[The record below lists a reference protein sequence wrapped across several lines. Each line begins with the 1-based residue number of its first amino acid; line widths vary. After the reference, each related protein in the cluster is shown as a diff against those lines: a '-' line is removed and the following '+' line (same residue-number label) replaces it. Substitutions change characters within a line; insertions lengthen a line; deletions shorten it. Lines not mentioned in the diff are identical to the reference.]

1 MLSNGV
7 GCTINILS
15 LSEDWKL
22 AQLCLVF
29 TCVSKWVW
37 KRDGFLRGPHP
48 SEIVVEVYIRVSFQ
62 PQPTLSTMER
72 WWLIL
77 RRIETDGNN
86 ASCWHDEKLK
96 QVETMLLKSSFKFY
110 ICENPFGEKSVQS
123 FPCPYLASHT
133 GSRWKA
139 QPGPVWLVQFHTLVL
154 LLGDKNRGRSG
165 SFVTPQKRH
174 QDEVAPAFGRAS
186 P

>member
-1 MLSNGV
+1 
-7 GCTINILS
+7 
-15 LSEDWKL
+15 
-22 AQLCLVF
+22 
-29 TCVSKWVW
+29 
-37 KRDGFLRGPHP
+37 
-48 SEIVVEVYIRVSFQ
+48 
-62 PQPTLSTMER
+62 MER
-72 WWLIL
+72 CWLIL

-139 QPGPVWLVQFHTLVL
+139 QPGWTVVLHNFTHWCFCWGIEIGADQAALSLLRKETKMRL
-154 LLGDKNRGRSG
+154 LLLLVGLLLNNNRLDFFCTGHFLCCLG
-165 SFVTPQKRH
+165 AFIWEPCTPARQVILMHLK
-174 QDEVAPAFGRAS
+174 S
-186 P
+186 